1 MLKRIAIELKHHAPF
16 TATGAATGI
25 IIMLVIVFTNILPQV
40 SQNSYTIFYILHPTH
55 VLLSAMV
62 TTAMYRKYSNSTI
75 WATLLIGYWGSVGFG
90 TLSDS
95 IIPYLGENWLGLQ
108 SKGMHIGFIEEPLLT
123 NPAAFLGIAIGYR
136 NPGTTK
142 FPHSGHILVSTWASL
157 FHIIMALGGTVNW
170 IILPAIFGFL
180 FLAVWLPCCTSDI
193 VFPLLFVRKK
203 KLPPQ
208 PT

>member
-1 MLKRIAIELKHHAPF
+1 MLKRVATELKNHAPF

-40 SQNSYTIFYILHPTH
+40 SQVSYNVFYILHPTH

-62 TTAMYRKYSNSTI
+62 TTAMYRKYSHGRI
-75 WATLLIGYWGSVGFG
+75 WTAILIGYFGSIGFG

-95 IIPYLGENWLGLQ
+95 VIPYLGETLLGLQ

-123 NPAAFLGIAIGYR
+123 NPAAFLGIAIGYWK
-136 NPGTTK
+136 PGTTK

-157 FHIIMALGGTVNW
+157 FHIIMALGGTVKW
-170 IILPAIFGFL
+170 IILPTIFGFL
-180 FLAVWLPCCTSDI
+180 FFAVWLPCCTSDI
-193 VFPLLFVRKK
+193 VFPLLFVRG
-203 KLPPQ
+203 KLPPHH
-208 PT
+208 T

>member
-1 MLKRIAIELKHHAPF
+1 MLKRIADELKHHAPF
-16 TATGAATGI
+16 TAIGATTGI
-25 IIMLVIVFTNILPQV
+25 IVMVIIIFNNVLPQV
-40 SQNSYTIFYILHPTH
+40 SQVSYTIFYILHPAH
-55 VLLSAMV
+55 ILLSALV
-62 TTAMYRKYSNSTI
+62 TTAMYRKYSTSRI
-75 WATLLIGYWGSVGFG
+75 GVILLIGYFGSVGIA

-95 IIPYLGENWLGLQ
+95 VIPYLGETLLGLQ

-123 NPAAFLGIAIGYR
+123 NPAAFLGIAIGYWKI
-136 NPGTTK
+136 TTK
-142 FPHSGHILVSTWASL
+142 FPHAGHVLLSTWASL

-170 IILPAIFGFL
+170 VTLPAIFGFL

-193 VFPLLFVRKK
+193 VLPLLFTRRN